1 MSHPPLSGASSS
13 DHHDDA
19 MHVHEG
25 SLRSYLTGFVL
36 AAILTVIPFWLV
48 MNQVIDNRAAAILT
62 VIPFWLVM
70 NQVIDNRAAAIA
82 VVLILAV
89 AQIVVHIVYFLHL
102 DTRSEGGWNMLAF
115 IFSTVLVVIVLGASI
130 WVLYHE
136 NMNMM
141 PGMMPATSQQPHTM
155 PMTMPSS

>member
-1 MSHPPLSGASSS
+1 MSHAPSSS
-13 DHHDDA
+13 ATAAPGHDDGA
-19 MHVHEG
+19 MHAHGG

-48 MNQVIDNRAAAILT
+48 MDQVIDSRAATIAI
-62 VIPFWLVM
+62 
-70 NQVIDNRAAAIA
+70 
-82 VVLILAV
+82 VLILAV
-89 AQIVVHIVYFLHL
+89 AQLAVHIVYFLHL

-115 IFSTVLVVIVLGASI
+115 IFSIVLVVIVLGASI
-130 WVLYHE
+130 WALYNE

-141 PGMMPATSQQPHTM
+141 PGMAPAASQHQPHTMSM